1 MYKAIEIIDDFY
13 TQEQLDILFDYTS
26 KLYFK
31 PSLQPHLF
39 AKDFAT
45 RFQAYPCYESTEI
58 MHDDF
63 NNLPVYKIL
72 KDNLKSIGFNF
83 YHLHTFFRKIYKH
96 EIEKSV
102 CSNGAGIRHQ
112 DGHEYDL
119 GGVIYLDE
127 LSSFKSGTRF
137 FTDERFK
144 CVGEW
149 QRIQQEQDI
158 QIGSKF
164 NRAIIFDCQT
174 SHQAMYDLDI
184 DSRFV
189 QPFFVK
195 LNEED

>member
-58 MHDDF
+58 MNDDF

-102 CSNGAGIRHQ
+102 CSNGAGIRHK
-112 DGHEYDL
+112 DGYEYDL
-119 GGVIYLDE
+119 GGGIYLDV
-127 LSSFKSGTRF
+127 LSNAK
-137 FTDERFK
+137 
-144 CVGEW
+144 V
-149 QRIQQEQDI
+149 
-158 QIGSKF
+158 
-164 NRAIIFDCQT
+164 
-174 SHQAMYDLDI
+174 
-184 DSRFV
+184 
-189 QPFFVK
+189 
-195 LNEED
+195 

>member
-1 MYKAIEIIDDFY
+1 MYKAIDIIDDFY

-26 KLYFK
+26 KSYFR

-39 AKDFAT
+39 EKDYAT

-58 MHDDF
+58 MNGDY

-83 YHLHTFFRKIYKH
+83 DYLHTFFRKIYKS

-102 CSNGAGIRHQ
+102 CSDGSGIRHK
-112 DGHEYDL
+112 DGPEYDL

-144 CVGEW
+144 GGT
-149 QRIQQEQDI
+149 QQEQDI

-174 SHQAMYDLDI
+174 SHQALYDLDI

-189 QPFFVK
+189 QPFFIK
-195 LNEED
+195 NYAED

>member
-13 TQEQLDILFDYTS
+13 TQEQLNILLDYTS
-26 KLYFK
+26 NLYFK

-39 AKDFAT
+39 EKDFAT

-72 KDNLKSIGFNF
+72 KDNLKSLGFDF
-83 YHLHTFFRKIYKH
+83 YHLHTFFRKIYKS

-102 CSNGAGIRHQ
+102 CSSGAGIRHK
-112 DGHEYDL
+112 DGHDYNL
-119 GGVIYLDE
+119 GGLVYLDE

-144 CVGEW
+144 E
-149 QRIQQEQDI
+149 RIQQEQDI